1 MGVGKLGDLID
12 AAGAVLSRT
21 ESNIAHISEN
31 ISNISTPGFKKNI
44 SIYHVISHANRDYD
58 IDLQRSIL
66 NDPVQG
72 ILKDTEGELDI
83 AISGEGYFL
92 VRRDADLALTRG
104 GRFSRGA
111 DGVLETAEGWALQL
125 ADGSDAVVKSFGT
138 EILRDGTLLD
148 GGAPAGVIG
157 VYAPAAGSVA
167 TGTNGLR
174 PVSYT
179 PEQLDESRYEIRQG
193 MIESSNVVLSDE
205 MIAMMSTMRQAEGAA
220 QLVRMYDQL
229 VGQAVSTFGRSGR

>member
-12 AAGAVLSRT
+12 AAGAILSRT
-21 ESNIAHISEN
+21 EGNISRISEN

-44 SIYHVISHANRDYD
+44 SIYHVSTRPTRGHG
-58 IDLQRSIL
+58 IDLQRTIL
-66 NDPVQG
+66 NDQAQG
-72 ILKDTEGELDI
+72 LLKDTEGELDI

-92 VRRDADLALTRG
+92 VRRDDDLALTRG

-111 DGVLETAEGWALQL
+111 DGILETAEGWVLQL
-125 ADGSDAVVKSFGT
+125 AGGSDAVVKSFGA

-157 VYAPAAGSVA
+157 VYAPAAGTMP
-167 TGTNGLR
+167 TGANGLQ
-174 PVSYT
+174 PISYA
-179 PEQLDESRYEIRQG
+179 PEQLDESRYEVRQG

-205 MIAMMSTMRQAEGAA
+205 MIAMMSNMRQAEGAA